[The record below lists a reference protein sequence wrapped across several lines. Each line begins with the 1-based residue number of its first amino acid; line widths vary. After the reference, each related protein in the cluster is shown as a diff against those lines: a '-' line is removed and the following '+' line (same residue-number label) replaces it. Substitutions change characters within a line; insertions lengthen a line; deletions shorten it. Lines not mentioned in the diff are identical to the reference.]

1 MARISALPLLV
12 VSLTGWIPNKELELG
27 PKGPW
32 PWGALIGLSFI
43 VVGLLGLLLPRGK
56 QFRNRHPMR
65 RSELGTQSSML
76 AKIAISLID
85 PCAES
90 AESIGTQSRHRY
102 RSGMV
107 QESEDDNG

>member
-76 AKIAISLID
+76 AENPHYTQIPQRPDFSL
-85 PCAES
+85 
-90 AESIGTQSRHRY
+90 
-102 RSGMV
+102 
-107 QESEDDNG
+107 

>member
-76 AKIAISLID
+76 AKIAITRNIKRRPLL
-85 PCAES
+85 
-90 AESIGTQSRHRY
+90 R
-102 RSGMV
+102 
-107 QESEDDNG
+107 